1 MRFRCTPHADDRA
14 DSSRRCHAR
23 SSGCGLLLW
32 YDTLHMKQR
41 GKLVEMVD
49 QEKAR
54 VAVRML
60 LEAIGEDPDREGLVE
75 TPDRVAR
82 MYSELCDGMD
92 RSASE
97 HLSKTFAVSGDDL
110 VIERDITFYS
120 LCEHHMLPFY
130 GKAAIGYIPN
140 GRVAGLSKLARA
152 VEVFARRL
160 QLQEQLTAQVAD
172 ALMAELDCKGTI
184 VYMEAEH
191 MCMTMRG
198 VQKPGTKTATLARRG
213 AFVENP
219 ELEARFFRM
228 LDR

>member
-1 MRFRCTPHADDRA
+1 MV
-14 DSSRRCHAR
+14 
-23 SSGCGLLLW
+23 
-32 YDTLHMKQR
+32 R

-49 QEKAR
+49 QDK
-54 VAVRML
+54 VREAIRLL
-60 LEAIGEDPDREGLVE
+60 LEGIGEDPTREGLVE

-140 GRVAGLSKLARA
+140 GRVAGLSKLART

-172 ALMAELDCKGTI
+172 ALMAELDCKGAI

-213 AFVENP
+213 VFADDQT
-219 ELEARFFRM
+219 LEARFFRM
-228 LDR
+228 LGR